1 MEEKSVL
8 IKKEIH
14 DILKKASKNSGIS
27 MKHIVEKGIEM
38 YIRRIKR
45 REEDENM
52 DLRRNG

>member
-14 DILKKASKNSGIS
+14 DKLKEVSKESGIS

-38 YIRRIKR
+38 YINRIKLKG
-45 REEDENM
+45 EIK
-52 DLRRNG
+52 